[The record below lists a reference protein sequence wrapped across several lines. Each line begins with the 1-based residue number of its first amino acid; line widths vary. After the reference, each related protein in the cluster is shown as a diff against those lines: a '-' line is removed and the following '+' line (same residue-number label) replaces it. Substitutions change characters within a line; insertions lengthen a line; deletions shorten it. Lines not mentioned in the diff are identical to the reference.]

1 MRGRRVK
8 TQADVDRYVKQGF
21 GQGNMED
28 YQPWLRVQ
36 DVPSRG
42 RSRKVHGSKVD
53 RLYHLL
59 SDLEFAQ
66 WLQLDFSENV
76 VDIREQF
83 PLFPVTALEAIASSL
98 GYKYPVYVGTK
109 VPYVM
114 TTDFV
119 ITLRQADGGTR
130 LEARTVKPYA
140 EVAGPSD
147 QSRRTLEKLEIE
159 ERYWQSQGVKWH
171 VITERNLPAILTK
184 NLDWL
189 RKGLTISKALQEQRV
204 LSLFIAELSRARHF
218 QWTLGKTLRHISSRM
233 FIPYEEC
240 SGLFRYV
247 VWHKCVVVDLSR
259 PLTITGPF
267 PDIDIRQQS
276 VVDSH
281 FLEVI

>member
-59 SDLEFAQ
+59 SDLEFAL

-76 VDIREQF
+76 IDIREQF

-130 LEARTVKPYA
+130 LEARTVKPYS
-140 EVAGPSD
+140 EVARPGD
-147 QSRRTLEKLEIE
+147 QSTRTLEKLEIE
-159 ERYWQSQGVKWH
+159 ERYWQSQGVNWH
-171 VITERNLPAILTK
+171 VITEKNVPAILTK

-204 LSLFIAELSRARHF
+204 LSLFIAELNRARHF

-247 VWHKCVVVDLSR
+247 VWHKYVVVDLSR

-276 VVDSH
+276 VIDSD